1 MFRVAPLHSK
11 SACDT
16 FWVPSNPPW
25 RDNPMRITRRHAL
38 GGAAAAATGAIIAPR
53 VASALTAG
61 KPFAGKEI
69 KVLAVQS
76 TQFSAHAK
84 KVAAFTEQ
92 TGIKVTF
99 VFVPFAASRERL
111 TAEMVGGS
119 DDFDIIT
126 AMDVWIPPLVDKY
139 LAPLDKELAGRKIDL
154 ARYPEPFVAAGKFP
168 SGVYGVPVRC
178 HIQLLWYR

>member
-1 MFRVAPLHSK
+1 
-11 SACDT
+11 
-16 FWVPSNPPW
+16 
-25 RDNPMRITRRHAL
+25 MRITRRHAL
-38 GGAAAAATGAIIAPR
+38 GGAAAAATGALIAPR

-76 TQFSAHAK
+76 TQFAAHAK
-84 KVAAFTEQ
+84 KVAAFAEQ

-99 VFVPFAASRERL
+99 VFVPFGALRERL

-139 LAPLDKELAGRKIDL
+139 LAPLDKATSGR
-154 ARYPEPFVAAGKFP
+154 P
-168 SGVYGVPVRC
+168 
-178 HIQLLWYR
+178 

>member
-1 MFRVAPLHSK
+1 
-11 SACDT
+11 
-16 FWVPSNPPW
+16 
-25 RDNPMRITRRHAL
+25 MRR
-38 GGAAAAATGAIIAPR
+38 R

-61 KPFAGKEI
+61 RPFAGKEI

-76 TQFSAHAK
+76 TQFAAHAK
-84 KVAAFTEQ
+84 KVAAFAEQ

-99 VFVPFAASRERL
+99 VFVPFGALRERL

-139 LAPLDKELAGRKIDL
+139 LAPLDKELAGRKIEL
-154 ARYPEPFVAAGKFP
+154 ARLSGALRRGRQISVRRLRRAGSLPHPAFVVSQG
-168 SGVYGVPVRC
+168 PVR
-178 HIQLLWYR
+178 QGGPAASQDLG